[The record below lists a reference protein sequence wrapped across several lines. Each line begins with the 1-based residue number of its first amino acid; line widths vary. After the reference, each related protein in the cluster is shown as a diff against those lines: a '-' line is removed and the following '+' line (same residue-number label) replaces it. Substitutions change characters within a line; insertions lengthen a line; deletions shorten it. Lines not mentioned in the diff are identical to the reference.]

1 MPHMR
6 TSEPNLERSTIIM
19 DNELDL
25 SALRIYC
32 SVVRAGS
39 FAAAARLLGTPKS
52 TVSKRVHDL
61 ERQLGVRLIERTTRQ
76 MRVTAEGEI
85 LAARADR
92 LLSEAEDIRRA
103 MTDSGSAPKGHLRI
117 AVPQLFGQIFL
128 GPVAADCRARFPEIT
143 MEFVYMDRPPDLIE
157 EGFDGAIRFGP
168 LEDSG
173 QVARKLTEAYSVVAA
188 APSLTGIADIA
199 HPDDLAGLPQIAVSP
214 AWPGNWKLHRGVE
227 EITFI
232 PEPVLLVGSVL
243 TLRDCAVRGAGV
255 ALMPSFLVQPDI
267 EAGRLVRLLPDWRG
281 TMKELYFVYPSP
293 QSATARL
300 RAFLSVLN
308 LHLNSLDMPSPPLSG
323 VVPFCP

>member
-1 MPHMR
+1 M
-6 TSEPNLERSTIIM
+6 IM

-25 SALRIYC
+25 SALRVYC
-32 SVVRAGS
+32 SVVREGS
-39 FAAAARLLGTPKS
+39 FTAAARLLRTPKS

-76 MRVTAEGEI
+76 MRVTAEGQV

-143 MEFVYMDRPPDLIE
+143 LEFVYMDRPPDLLE
-157 EGFDGAIRFGP
+157 EGYDGAIRFGP

-173 QVARKLTEAYSVVAA
+173 QVARKLAEAYSVVVA
-188 APSLTGIADIA
+188 APCLSGIADLT
-199 HPDDLAGLPQIAVSP
+199 HPTDLARLPQIVITP
-214 AWPGNWKLHRGVE
+214 AWPANWKLHRGVE

-243 TLRDCAVRGAGV
+243 TLHDCAVRGAGV
-255 ALMPSFLVQPDI
+255 ALMPSFLAQPDI
-267 EAGRLVRLLPDWRG
+267 DAGRLVLLLPEWRG
-281 TMKELYFVYPSP
+281 MMKELYFVYPSP
-293 QSATARL
+293 RSATARL

-308 LHLNSLDMPSPPLSG
+308 LHLHSLDKPSAPLPG
-323 VVPFCP
+323 VASLRR